1 MTSFGKYRGYKTIMH
16 RLDGRIKLVGM
27 ILFMV
32 SVFLNYGT
40 PWMNFVIYGFIFIIL
55 LTLTIISKASFL
67 SLFRSLKALW
77 VMLVLLLIINVF
89 MSSDSNST
97 ILFKIP
103 FNAPEGEGIA
113 IRLGAIVNVSYVFLR
128 LILVLM
134 ITNILTATTKP
145 MDLTNALE
153 WLFYPL
159 KLIKIPVHKFAMALS
174 LALRFVPTLQDETY
188 RIMNAQASRGVDFRQ
203 GKFKEKIKSL
213 ISLIIPLFMSAFLTS
228 GELADAM
235 EARGYDPDSKRTKYR
250 SEKWGVKDTVATI
263 TLVLFLASFVTLA
276 IVKFD
281 LFKALGIE
289 VPKL

>member
-1 MTSFGKYRGYKTIMH
+1 MH
-16 RLDGRIKLVGM
+16 RLDSRIKLVGM

-40 PWMNFVIYGFIFIIL
+40 PWMNFVIYGLIFIIL

-89 MSSDSNST
+89 MSSDSNSM

-103 FNAPEGEGIA
+103 FNAPEGEGLA

-128 LILVLM
+128 LVLVLM

-250 SEKWGVKDTVATI
+250 SDKWGVKDTVATI
-263 TLVLFLASFVTLA
+263 TLVLFFASFVTLA